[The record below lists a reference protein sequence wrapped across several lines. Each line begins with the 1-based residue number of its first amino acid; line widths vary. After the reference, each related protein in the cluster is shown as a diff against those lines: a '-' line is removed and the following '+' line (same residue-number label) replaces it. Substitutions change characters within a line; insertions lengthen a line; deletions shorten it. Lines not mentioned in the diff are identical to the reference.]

1 MARKRNTFEDS
12 NESIHL
18 AGWVYAD
25 LLLGL
30 MVIFLATISFT
41 PIDNFANQS
50 LVKSTHKSVDKGLNY
65 NKGLSL
71 VYSTFNI
78 SSIDRD
84 ISKFINN
91 EKLGKNVQVIFTQI
105 LGGFDPKKESADAGR
120 NRALIYSYKLQSS
133 SNPYFSESAIS
144 VAGSSALKPDE
155 FALRL
160 TFVGKIN

>member
-1 MARKRNTFEDS
+1 MALKRRAIDDS
-12 NESIHL
+12 SESIHL

-50 LVKSTHKSVDKGLNY
+50 LVKTSHKLVDKGLNY

-71 VYSTFNI
+71 VYSTFDVK
-78 SSIDRD
+78 SIDND
-84 ISKFINN
+84 IAKFIQN
-91 EKLGKNVQVIFTQI
+91 EKLGKNAQVIFTQI
-105 LGGFDPKKESADAGR
+105 LGGFDQKKETADDGL
-120 NRALIYSYKLQSS
+120 NRALVYSYRLQSS
-133 SNPYFSESAIS
+133 DNIYFSESAIS
-144 VAGSSALKPDE
+144 VAGSAALRPNE

-160 TFVGKIN
+160 TFVAKIN